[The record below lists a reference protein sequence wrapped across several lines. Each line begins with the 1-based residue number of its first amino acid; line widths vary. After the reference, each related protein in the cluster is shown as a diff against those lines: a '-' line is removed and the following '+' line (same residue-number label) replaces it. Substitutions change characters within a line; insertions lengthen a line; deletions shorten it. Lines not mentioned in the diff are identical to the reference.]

1 MSDDETKQAVAPSA
15 VSLSASTEGGD
26 AVLYPI
32 PAPREVDDPSSWL
45 GFSPSD
51 GGAAPERRGFAVAI
65 CRSLCVC
72 FTFLGF
78 IGGLVVHFAGLDA
91 GKPIT

>member
-15 VSLSASTEGGD
+15 VSLSASAEGD
-26 AVLYPI
+26 ATLYPI
-32 PAPREVDDPSSWL
+32 PATREVDDPSSWL
-45 GFSPSD
+45 GFAPSD
-51 GGAAPERRGFAVAI
+51 GGPSPERRGFAVTI

-91 GKPIT
+91 GKPIR